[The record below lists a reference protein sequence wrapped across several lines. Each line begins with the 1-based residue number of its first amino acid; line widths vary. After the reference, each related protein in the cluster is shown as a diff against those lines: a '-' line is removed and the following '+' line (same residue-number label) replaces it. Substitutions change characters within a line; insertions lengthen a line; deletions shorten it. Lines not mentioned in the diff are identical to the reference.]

1 MVVDAELGSR
11 RSQSVLVTF
20 LLCDGEKLV
29 FARLQIKMYGKVVTA
44 DRSVAIG
51 IESVLSV
58 EELAVLIVH
67 HDNNASNLV
76 VEKVVALRVVV

>member
-51 IESVLSV
+51 IESVLT
-58 EELAVLIVH
+58 EKELASLSYTMTTTPPTWSLKRSARCVL
-67 HDNNASNLV
+67 
-76 VEKVVALRVVV
+76 